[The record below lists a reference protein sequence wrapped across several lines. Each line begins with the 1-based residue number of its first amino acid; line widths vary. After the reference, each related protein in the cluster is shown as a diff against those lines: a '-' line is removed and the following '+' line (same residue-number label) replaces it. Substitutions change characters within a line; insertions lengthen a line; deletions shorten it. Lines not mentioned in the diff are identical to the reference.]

1 MRRMFVKEQHNLP
14 TAPMGAHQAQD
25 RLKVNLIE
33 MRRDILEVVA
43 ALDIQ
48 NARQGASV
56 FVFAR
61 NRHTGLFANGGP
73 HRPEGRDSR
82 EPGRVDEQN
91 HGSFS
96 AF

>member
-1 MRRMFVKEQHNLP
+1 MFVKEQHHVP
-14 TAPMGAHQAQD
+14 TAPMGARQVQD
-25 RLKVNLIE
+25 GLKVGLIE

-43 ALDIQ
+43 TLDIQ

-61 NRHTGLFANGGP
+61 NRHASLFANRGP
-73 HRPEGRDSR
+73 HRPQGRDR
-82 EPGRVDEQN
+82 GEPGRVDEQN
-91 HGSFS
+91 HDSFS